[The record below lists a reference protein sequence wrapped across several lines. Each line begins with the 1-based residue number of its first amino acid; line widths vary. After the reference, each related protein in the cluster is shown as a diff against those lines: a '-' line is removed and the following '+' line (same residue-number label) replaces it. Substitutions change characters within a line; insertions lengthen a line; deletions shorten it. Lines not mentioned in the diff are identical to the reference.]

1 MEDREKQRSNAAQLF
16 MMATFNLSKNDRLTE
31 AANNCFYSG
40 ALWADNNPYWIDG
53 NDLPSI
59 EYTPEGLPKLYL
71 CQIMTLD
78 ATFGWR
84 FSYRV
89 GFIND
94 DGKWNLETSP
104 LTRVTKY
111 MHINCD
117 ESDDTKMKYIEQFNK
132 NI

>member
-1 MEDREKQRSNAAQLF
+1 MENNIRAKQIKQAARIYESEEF
-16 MMATFNLSKNDRLTE
+16 ESIPFFIE
-31 AANNCFYSG
+31 G
-40 ALWADNNPYWIDG
+40 AEWSDKNPYWIDG
-53 NDLPSI
+53 NDLPLTQ
-59 EYTPEGLPKLYL
+59 YTPEGLPKLYL

-94 DGKWNLETSP
+94 ENKWNIENLP

-111 MHINCD
+111 MNINCD
-117 ESDDTKMKYIEQFNK
+117 ESDNTKMKYIEQFNK
-132 NI
+132 EL